1 MHCKLVELDASL
13 LCREGSAGL
22 MVGTFVLKEEA
33 ALRKM
38 QEMQKSNASR
48 SASDLELEA
57 GSSRQLKAEIQKV
70 LFG

>member
-1 MHCKLVELDASL
+1 MHCKLVELDASI

-38 QEMQKSNASR
+38 QH
-48 SASDLELEA
+48 SDLE
-57 GSSRQLKAEIQKV
+57 GVKIQNK
-70 LFG
+70 LFGPNFNAKN